1 VVGLIALVGVLICRW
16 GFNIPVLAPR
26 KDGAY
31 GDVHTTTLVLVAAGG
46 ALVATVL
53 LHLLLLAVPRPLVFF
68 GWIVALVTAIF
79 VIFPFRTGAPLNHEI
94 ATAVVYAV
102 IGLATGTLLG
112 TVAGRATR
120 VRRVAPPPPPGNPD
134 YPDSYGP

>member
-1 VVGLIALVGVLICRW
+1 
-16 GFNIPVLAPR
+16 
-26 KDGAY
+26 
-31 GDVHTTTLVLVAAGG
+31 
-46 ALVATVL
+46 
-53 LHLLLLAVPRPLVFF
+53 VPRPLVFF